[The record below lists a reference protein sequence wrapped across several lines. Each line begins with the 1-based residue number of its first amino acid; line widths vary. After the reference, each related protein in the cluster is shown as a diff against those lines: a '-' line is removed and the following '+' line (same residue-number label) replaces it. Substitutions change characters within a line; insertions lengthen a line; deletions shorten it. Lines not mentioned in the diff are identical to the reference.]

1 MTVRETTT
9 PALADTG
16 MRSFV
21 VSLDQ
26 FTEIELIAALR
37 EDVSTHGDEPPSLKQ
52 ATEVACNRDLAIAL
66 IQLASKAV
74 ATIGSSLPGEGA

>member
-21 VSLDQ
+21 VALDQ
-26 FTEIELIAALR
+26 FTEIEIIAALR
-37 EDVSTHGDEPPSLKQ
+37 EDVSTHGDEPQLKQ
-52 ATEVACNRDLAIAL
+52 ATEVATNRDLAIAL
-66 IQLASKAV
+66 VQLASKAV

>member
-21 VSLDQ
+21 VALDQ
-26 FTEIELIAALR
+26 FTEIEIIAALR
-37 EDVSTHGDEPPSLKQ
+37 EDVSEHGDEPVELRQ
-52 ATEVACNRDLAIAL
+52 ADHVVTNRELAVAL
-66 IQLASKAV
+66 IQLASKTV
-74 ATIGSSLPGEGA
+74 STVGASIADE

>member
-21 VSLDQ
+21 VALDQ
-26 FTEIELIAALR
+26 FSEIEIIAALR
-37 EDVSTHGDEPPSLKQ
+37 EDVSTHGDEPPQLKQ
-52 ATEVACNRDLAIAL
+52 AAEVATNRDLAIAL
-66 IQLASKAV
+66 IQLASRAV
-74 ATIGSSLPGEGA
+74 STIGSSL